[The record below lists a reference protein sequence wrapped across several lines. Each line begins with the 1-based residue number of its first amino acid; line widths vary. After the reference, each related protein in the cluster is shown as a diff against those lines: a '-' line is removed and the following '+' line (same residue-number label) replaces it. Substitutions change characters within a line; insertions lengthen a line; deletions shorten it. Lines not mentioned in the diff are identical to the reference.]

1 MAFAKVYFILVGL
14 VQQVILPRVLGLD
27 GYGALS
33 SVLSIASIAYN
44 PIVSTSIQGVS
55 RAVAQSP
62 DAEQPQAIRRTLII
76 HALFA
81 LPLGFGFFLL
91 ARPIG
96 ELAGAP
102 HLVGALRII
111 SGVVVFYSLYT
122 PFIGVLN
129 GQKRFLWQAG
139 LDVLYATI
147 RTAALVGGALVLAG
161 PFGGKVSGSIGG
173 FVGASALICVI
184 ALTLVGIGRRG
195 TGGPTTVQHLKFI
208 APLLLGQFLLNLLLQ
223 ADLTLLRAFAAE
235 SAKVAGLGPEAAD
248 PLVGAYRATQLF
260 CFLPYQL
267 LLAVTFI
274 LFPMLATAHRDGDR
288 DAVKRYVSAGVR
300 LALVLMGL
308 MVSVTSGLSGPLLRL
323 VFPAEAAEL
332 GARSMQ
338 LLSLGF
344 GAFAVFGILTTALN
358 SLKRE
363 VASMAI
369 TAVGFGLVVV
379 LCFVRVRGT
388 AFGAELLWHTATATT
403 SGLALATLGAARAA
417 APHRRHGRTR
427 VRPLRARG
435 RRDGAHHHRGS
446 LPPPPRQ
453 ADDAGLLG
461 RPRGDLRRAIPGHW
475 RARQRGSR
483 DGQGGARVA
492 RHGPPQRSRH
502 GARIAVA
509 EPNQSAATRV
519 SSMASRTN
527 RSSRVS
533 CRGATSITVDF
544 ASRAL
549 RSRSPMRASPSTSTI
564 SRSAVRRQR

>member
-1 MAFAKVYFILVGL
+1 MTTTTESPEPPTTPTAKATADVTRTAGRGGLAVAFAKVYFILVGL

-62 DAEQPQAIRRTLII
+62 DAEQPQAIRRTLGI

-111 SGVVVFYSLYT
+111 SGVLVFYSLYT

-147 RTAALVGGALVLAG
+147 RTAALVGGALVLAA
-161 PFGGKVSGSIGG
+161 PFGGKVSGSVGG

-184 ALTLVGIGRRG
+184 ALALVGIGKRG
-195 TGGPTTVQHLKFI
+195 AGGPTTAQHLRFI
-208 APLLLGQFLLNLLLQ
+208 APLLLGQILLNLLLQ

-235 SAKVAGLGPEAAD
+235 SAGVAGLGPEAAD

-274 LFPMLATAHRDGDR
+274 LFPMVATAHRDGDR

-369 TAVGFGLVVV
+369 TAVAFCLVVV
-379 LCFVRVRGT
+379 LCFLRVRGT
-388 AFGAELLWHTATATT
+388 DFGAELLWHTATATT
-403 SGLALATLGAARAA
+403 SGLALATLGAGVLLHRTAGTVAPAA
-417 APHRRHGRTR
+417 TILRVLVAMALTITVGRFLPHPGKLMTL
-427 VRPLRARG
+427 VY
-435 RRDGAHHHRGS
+435 S
-446 LPPPPRQ
+446 
-453 ADDAGLLG
+453 AGLGVIYVVLLLITRELG
-461 RPRGDLRRAIPGHW
+461 SADLATVKAVLARKARPAP
-475 RARQRGSR
+475 AK
-483 DGQGGARVA
+483 
-492 RHGPPQRSRH
+492 
-502 GARIAVA
+502 
-509 EPNQSAATRV
+509 
-519 SSMASRTN
+519 
-527 RSSRVS
+527 
-533 CRGATSITVDF
+533 
-544 ASRAL
+544 
-549 RSRSPMRASPSTSTI
+549 
-564 SRSAVRRQR
+564 